1 MNGLGPSI
9 MAAQAL
15 LADQAQQRSLVLS
28 VGAGASADAKLPSWK
43 GLLAPL
49 AAQLGVEADT
59 DVLDFAQ
66 WYADAQGRPART
78 ALSVGV

>member
-1 MNGLGPSI
+1 MNGVGPSI
-9 MAAQAL
+9 KAAQAL
-15 LADQAQQRSLVLS
+15 LADQVGHRSAVLF

-59 DVLDFAQ
+59 DVLDLAQ
-66 WYADAQGRPART
+66 WYPDLRGWHC
-78 ALSVGV
+78 SSG